1 MKIGGLQV
9 DTQEVQGPFCKVVG
23 IKEFSDLIYNRK
35 NSVDRVHGAV
45 DRGWHR
51 STVDCG
57 QGLGGG
63 SLEDGRNGAP
73 VRGTSPRLRKNGEGT
88 TVSLTGCKRG
98 RRRDRNSWALVGN
111 NQRRRHSV

>member
-9 DTQEVQGPFCKVVG
+9 DTQEVQGPFCKVAG

-45 DRGWHR
+45 DR
-51 STVDCG
+51 G

-98 RRRDRNSWALVGN
+98 WRRDRNSWALVGN
-111 NQRRRHSV
+111 NQRRRRSV